1 MPRLLTRHVYFYK
14 LNMQVDY
21 LIVGQGI
28 CGTML
33 SWFLHK
39 EGKSFL
45 VIDENKETT
54 SSKVA
59 AGLINPITGRRY
71 VTTWMIE
78 ELMAFAKLTYN
89 DLGTYLD
96 QPLIQEKDAID
107 FFTSPQMRDAFVNRI
122 TEDDTYLH
130 AFPDQN
136 HFNQFFNYDFGCGQV
151 RPAYIVNLAGLLPAW
166 REELQK
172 KKAILNEPFNN
183 EELNIRQHGIR
194 YGDISAQKII
204 FCDGI
209 ASINNPWFQLLP
221 FSANKGEALIIYCEP
236 LTNEHIYKKGL
247 ILAPLS
253 EKDMYWAGSN
263 YQWEFEDDKPSEK
276 FYQQTVQHLKNWL
289 KVPFE
294 VIAHRAAVRPA
305 TVERRPFV
313 GLHPHQPAVG
323 ILNGMGTKG
332 TSLAPFFANQ
342 LAQHLV
348 HGFPITPEADVH
360 RFNRIL
366 AK

>member
-1 MPRLLTRHVYFYK
+1 MT
-14 LNMQVDY
+14 VDY
-21 LIVGQGI
+21 IIVGQGI

-39 EGKSFL
+39 EGKRVL
-45 VIDENKETT
+45 VIDESKENT

-59 AGLINPITGRRY
+59 AGLINPVTGRRY
-71 VTTWMIE
+71 VTAWMVE
-78 ELMAFAKLTYN
+78 ELMAFAEQTYTE
-89 DLGTYLD
+89 LGTYLNETY
-96 QPLIQEKDAID
+96 IRKTDAID

-130 AFPDQN
+130 PFPDQN

-151 RPAYIVNLAGLLPAW
+151 RPAYIVNLPNLLSAW
-166 REELQK
+166 RAALANKKALWEEGFDSNELQVANDGVK
-172 KKAILNEPFNN
+172 YKEVTAE
-183 EELNIRQHGIR
+183 
-194 YGDISAQKII
+194 KII

-209 ASINNPWFQLLP
+209 TGLKNHWFELLP
-221 FSANKGEALIIYCEP
+221 FSSNKGEALTIYSGE
-236 LTNEHIYKKGL
+236 LTNEHIFKKGL
-247 ILAPLS
+247 ILAPLA
-253 EKDMYWAGSN
+253 EKHTYWVGSN
-263 YQWEFEDDKPSEK
+263 YQWEFEDDQPSEK
-276 FYQQTVQHLKNWL
+276 FYQQTLAHLKHWL

-294 VIAHRAAVRPA
+294 VVAHKAAVRPA

-332 TSLAPFFANQ
+332 TSLAPFFAHQ

-348 HGFPITPEADVH
+348 HGLPITPEADVH
-360 RFNRIL
+360 RFSRIL
-366 AK
+366 SK